1 VIENSSAGLVMLQGE
16 VTVAVTREEH
26 HQAMLSRYPVTMGA
40 QRHVAVELGW
50 CTIASGKYR
59 GETAIEVRLDGRR
72 IGELTYAMSR
82 RYAPLITQLANRGGR
97 LGCEALIQQGAKGLA
112 VNLRLPRHAEG
123 AVALPTP
130 AAVPAPS
137 LAPQRR
143 RGVFAS
149 HRPIWIGAAVV
160 AVIFVVAIANNND
173 DSPRTTTVIDVG
185 STTTATPPPTT
196 TTVAPTTTPPVVP
209 TTVAPAPEPPAP
221 QQPSQKTTTKR
232 VTPAPPPPPVE
243 PAPPAPPV
251 EPAPTCDPNY
261 SGCVPIAS
269 DVDCAGGSGNGPAYV
284 AGPIRVVGSD
294 IYDLDRDGDGIACE

>member
-1 VIENSSAGLVMLQGE
+1 MIENSSAGLVMLQGE
-16 VTVAVTREEH
+16 VTVAVTREEQ
-26 HQAMLSRYPVTMGA
+26 HQTMLSRYPVAMGA

-72 IGELTYAMSR
+72 IGELTYAMSQ
-82 RYAPLITQLANRGGR
+82 RYAPLIIQLANRGGR
-97 LGCEALIQQGAKGLA
+97 LGCEAVIQQGTKGLE
-112 VNLRLPRHAEG
+112 VNLRLPRHTEG
-123 AVALPTP
+123 AIPMPTP
-130 AAVPAPS
+130 AAVPPPSPAPR
-137 LAPQRR
+137 RR

-149 HRPIWIGAAVV
+149 HRPIWIGAA
-160 AVIFVVAIANNND
+160 AVAIIFIAAIASNNND
-173 DSPRTTTVIDVG
+173 DSAPTTTVIDVG

-196 TTVAPTTTPPVVP
+196 TTQPAPPVVT

-221 QQPSQKTTTKR
+221 QQPTPKTTTKR
-232 VTPAPPPPPVE
+232 AAPAPPPPPVE
-243 PAPPAPPV
+243 PAPK
-251 EPAPTCDPNY
+251 CDPNY

-284 AGPIRVVGSD
+284 AGPINVIGSD